1 MKSNFT
7 RLSALFVSIFMIATM
22 FAACGNA
29 ANEETGDGPTVDL
42 ELPATSSSD
51 PVYVPGDS
59 DTEPSTEQT
68 PSSET
73 ETEPSSENSPSSET
87 DPTTEEQT
95 VKAKTTNTVNLR
107 EAAST
112 DSTILGQIPK
122 GAVVTLLDT
131 SKSDWY
137 KVSYNGKEGY
147 VYAQNLDTN
156 PSSTEMDL
164 KGKVTA
170 NSLNIR
176 DKASSDGNAIGSLAK
191 GDVVTIIAT
200 ENGWYKI
207 KHGSGYGYVS
217 SEYVSIIED

>member
-29 ANEETGDGPTVDL
+29 AKEETGDVPTVDL

-73 ETEPSSENSPSSET
+73 DTEPSTENAPSSET
-87 DPTTEEQT
+87 EPTTEET
-95 VKAKTTNTVNLR
+95 AKAKTTGTINLR

-122 GAVVTLLDT
+122 GAIVTLLDT

-147 VYAQNLDTN
+147 VSAQYLDTN
-156 PSSTEMDL
+156 PSSTEMNL

-176 DKASSDGNAIGSLAK
+176 DKAASDGKAIGSLAK